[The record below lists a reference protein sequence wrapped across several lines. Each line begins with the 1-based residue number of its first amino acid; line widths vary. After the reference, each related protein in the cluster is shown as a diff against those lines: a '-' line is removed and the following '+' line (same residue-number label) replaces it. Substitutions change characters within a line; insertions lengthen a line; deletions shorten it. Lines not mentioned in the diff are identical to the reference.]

1 MKMEG
6 VTTGDTVLGI
16 RHAKDRREVVRLVIS
31 IKKLQNKNDKNF
43 LQTVLPH
50 FIFMLLKKK

>member
-1 MKMEG
+1 MEG